1 MIIISISDIFAYFN
15 QCKLQRS
22 SQPTI
27 VPENGRGIG
36 KKVGVL
42 QNNRA
47 HIHIQLDCW
56 NRGSHITCCI
66 PRCRMGAVFGYPY
79 PAGLH
84 VLSDS
89 DLRNRVDGSRQ
100 RVASLETIT
109 TAEEVGG
116 QVQLKHQQRDQGKK
130 IIMLVF
136 KLRDAQYILSN
147 FHSEHNIVDTKYSE
161 YFNVL
166 LKIQLMSLIK

>member
-1 MIIISISDIFAYFN
+1 
-15 QCKLQRS
+15 
-22 SQPTI
+22 
-27 VPENGRGIG
+27 
-36 KKVGVL
+36 
-42 QNNRA
+42 
-47 HIHIQLDCW
+47 
-56 NRGSHITCCI
+56 
-66 PRCRMGAVFGYPY
+66 MGAVFGYPY

-130 IIMLVF
+130 CIMLVF